1 MLVAVIAHAAVV
13 AGDGHGDLV
22 GHGGDLQRTLV
33 LLDAVVAGL
42 ETRGRGIDDGVR
54 LLAVGDVRDGA
65 GGADSAHLTRNEP
78 VTRDG
83 DIGACQG
90 LAVIDLLVRGGGQLD
105 GARGDRQ
112 RAVLLHDKRD
122 ALEVFVR
129 ILELAGIE
137 MHQIAA
143 RVGALR
149 RGIAGEGEVLLRIE
163 RIFRGKR
170 VAGRGVL
177 VAVIGH
183 GFGVA
188 GDGHNDAVDRRDRQ
202 QTVLRLGHDILFR
215 GVHRADR
222 SLLELRGIS
231 ADIRPLRT
239 DGDGAEVRAV
249 GRAGEAGDAVLL
261 AVIGHGTAVR
271 GQGDVLIIIEVDHV
285 LTRADRQ
292 ILAVRRD
299 GGIAGDVDGTLRD
312 GRVKGLAAHGLGR
325 CHRLLRTIPIVVDG
339 IAQVAADRPR
349 AGQGDVLSGHLELT
363 VAADSR
369 VGRRPAAEH
378 IAVQLG
384 LCGHGHVRVHLVGFI
399 RGQLSKC
406 AGGNIALVLI
416 LHLIA
421 RDRPLDAGDGEL
433 EGLVAAGEGS
443 LRIRGIILA
452 LFEVLAGGV
461 ELHRVGEP
469 IGVGGLAAVG
479 RFYAVRQLPR
489 IGLAVLRPESLGLL
503 LDADVRPHRVGHG
516 TAADAGR
523 DGGGDGLKRRI
534 ELAAVRGVI
543 GVLGVRGRGGGDV
556 FLQKYINSRTTR
568 ICVLSG
574 RAKADRVYTGGCSQ
588 RGRRVGRLVINRP
601 AAIGAIAV
609 TSRLR
614 RRAIRQGNDISAVL
628 GDAAHRRLRE
638 LIRRVFKTR
647 IQIRT
652 AIRGKAPDCPHN
664 SVVASRGGDI
674 LPVAFNAC
682 TSGKAHEG
690 DIAANARGIALV
702 AVKEIGRR
710 SFCCR
715 KTGLFSFDRIIGE
728 PIVPVGLLIM
738 LTTGCVVILLTTLGA
753 VVHRAGGIEHQH
765 GRGRAGR
772 RGRGRLGGLDLQ
784 INPVGVVDERGRFLA
799 QRDGV
804 SIIGV
809 IRDRAI
815 VDFVV
820 LCPCRACAV
829 LAVNHVAAAFVFS
842 ENRRGQQAQRQTHGH
857 DERENSFFH
866 VYTLSFQILCV
877 LRPPRRQRK
886 RALALL
892 RLKNFPARSCQ
903 PQSRLRFPS
912 NGCAGHQHSPC
923 SRIYFTTNH
932 NVRQP
937 FRRNF
942 PINIMSIFHTFL

>member
-1 MLVAVIAHAAVV
+1 M
-13 AGDGHGDLV
+13 
-22 GHGGDLQRTLV
+22 
-33 LLDAVVAGL
+33 
-42 ETRGRGIDDGVR
+42 
-54 LLAVGDVRDGA
+54 
-65 GGADSAHLTRNEP
+65 
-78 VTRDG
+78 
-83 DIGACQG
+83 
-90 LAVIDLLVRGGGQLD
+90 
-105 GARGDRQ
+105 
-112 RAVLLHDKRD
+112 
-122 ALEVFVR
+122 
-129 ILELAGIE
+129 
-137 MHQIAA
+137 
-143 RVGALR
+143 
-149 RGIAGEGEVLLRIE
+149 
-163 RIFRGKR
+163 
-170 VAGRGVL
+170 L

-188 GDGHNDAVDRRDRQ
+188 GDGHNDAADRHDRQ

-249 GRAGEAGDAVLL
+249 GHGGEAGDAVLL
-261 AVIGHGTAVR
+261 AVIDSGTAVR

-292 ILAVRRD
+292 ALAVRRD
-299 GGIAGDVDGTLRD
+299 GGIAVNRGRLLRD
-312 GRVKGLAAHGLGR
+312 DRAEGLAVHGLGGPDLVGR
-325 CHRLLRTIPIVVDG
+325 AVPVVVDG
-339 IAQVAADRPR
+339 VAQVAEDRPR

-384 LCGHGHVRVHLVGFI
+384 LCGHGHVRVQLVGFI

-461 ELHRVGEP
+461 ELHRVGEL
-469 IGVGGLAAVG
+469 IGVGGLAAIG
-479 RFYAVRQLPR
+479 RFYAVRQFPR
-489 IGLAVLRPESLGLL
+489 IGAAIFQLEVIGLAR
-503 LDADVRPHRVGHG
+503 DADVRPHRVVHG
-516 TAADAGR
+516 TAADAGG
-523 DGGGDGLKRRI
+523 DGGGDGLERLI
-534 ELAAVRGVI
+534 EFAAVRGVVGI
-543 GVLGVRGRGGGDV
+543 GGVRSCGGGDV

-638 LIRRVFKTR
+638 LIRRVFKTC

-772 RGRGRLGGLDLQ
+772 RGRGGLGGLDLQ
-784 INPVGVVDERGRFLA
+784 INPVGVVAERGRFLA

-804 SIIGV
+804 AVFIGV
-809 IRDRAI
+809 
-815 VDFVV
+815 
-820 LCPCRACAV
+820 
-829 LAVNHVAAAFVFS
+829 
-842 ENRRGQQAQRQTHGH
+842 
-857 DERENSFFH
+857 
-866 VYTLSFQILCV
+866 
-877 LRPPRRQRK
+877 
-886 RALALL
+886 
-892 RLKNFPARSCQ
+892 
-903 PQSRLRFPS
+903 
-912 NGCAGHQHSPC
+912 
-923 SRIYFTTNH
+923 
-932 NVRQP
+932 
-937 FRRNF
+937 FR
-942 PINIMSIFHTFL
+942 